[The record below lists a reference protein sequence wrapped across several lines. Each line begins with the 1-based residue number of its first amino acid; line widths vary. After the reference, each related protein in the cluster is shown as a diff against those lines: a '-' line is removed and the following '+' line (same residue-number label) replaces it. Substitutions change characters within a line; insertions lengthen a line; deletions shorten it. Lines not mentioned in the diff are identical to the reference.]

1 MAALLP
7 AASAAEH
14 EPHTLFDLDEGLI
27 ELMDRAEEA
36 AEGNGIPEE
45 LVQQIND
52 YLEAFR
58 TKVDRIAGYWRW
70 QESIAAI
77 CGEEEERFSARK
89 RAAEG
94 RLGRLKEMLLYFML
108 SRGLKKLEGEKASI
122 GLQGNGMASLVIDD
136 PCQVDDRFFET
147 TVRITKTELR
157 EIIRPL
163 ADGEIRRKLEFV
175 LARSDWEINS
185 SKVRSALAN
194 NVPVSGARLVKGHH
208 LRLR

>member
-1 MAALLP
+1 MTALSP
-7 AASAAEH
+7 AASEAER
-14 EPHTLFDLDEGLI
+14 EPHTLFDLDERLI

-36 AEGNGIPEE
+36 AEGNGISEE
-45 LVQQIND
+45 LLQEIND
-52 YLEAFR
+52 YLHAFR

-108 SRGLKKLEGEKASI
+108 SRGLKKIEGEKASI

-136 PCQVDDRFFET
+136 PCQLEDRFFET
-147 TVRITKTELR
+147 TVRITKTEFR

-163 ADGEIRRKLEFV
+163 PDGEIRRKLEFV
-175 LARSDWEINS
+175 LARPDWEINS
-185 SKVRSALAN
+185 SAVRSALTSNA
-194 NVPVSGARLVKGHH
+194 PVSGARLVKGHH